1 MKSLKTRWEFI
12 EPYVCEKDVLDI
24 GPAELM
30 GTTNKD
36 KLKNSI
42 HYNISCVAK
51 KLLGLEKNIEQVEPL
66 QQMGYNIR
74 HGNAEQFDLNE
85 DFDVI
90 VAGELIEHLSNP
102 GLFLDCAR
110 KHLRKDGVFLL
121 TTPNRFSLP
130 EITAILVHN
139 YITNYNKDI
148 AKHVTC
154 YDENLLKALLS
165 RHGFTDF
172 NVVYYEWVGRP
183 TSNYT
188 LRLLNAFSR
197 HCRPSL
203 LSGLMIAAR
212 KEKE

>member
-1 MKSLKTRWEFI
+1 MKSVKTRWKFI
-12 EPYVCEKDVLDI
+12 EPYVCGKDVLDI

-30 GTTNKD
+30 GTVNKD

-42 HYNISCVAK
+42 HDHISVVAK
-51 KLLGLEKNIEQVEPL
+51 KVVGLEKNEEQVEPL
-66 QQMGYNIR
+66 RQMGYNIR
-74 HGNAEQFDLNE
+74 HGNAEQFDLSE

-102 GLFLDCAR
+102 GLFLDCVR

-130 EITAILVHN
+130 EIAAVLVHN
-139 YITNYNKDI
+139 FIAAYSKAI

-172 NVVYYEWVGRP
+172 KVVYYEWVGRS

-188 LRLLNAFSR
+188 IRLLNAFSR
-197 HCRPSL
+197 RFRSRFLP
-203 LSGLMIAAR
+203 GLMIAAHL
-212 KEKE
+212 EKK